1 MKLKEKLQKNMGKS
15 KKFEILVFT
24 PAWLLWKVAPKES
37 DSELIIRDNFREVK
51 GFKLIW
57 KICFQI
63 SKSNYV
69 IEKKKLKKVVGEG

>member
-1 MKLKEKLQKNMGKS
+1 MGNL

-24 PAWLLWKVAPKES
+24 PAWPLWKVAPKES

-57 KICFQI
+57 KISFQV

-69 IEKKKLKKVVGEG
+69 IEKKKTKKSSRGGISES

>member
-1 MKLKEKLQKNMGKS
+1 MGNS

-24 PAWLLWKVAPKES
+24 PAWPVWKVAPKES

-57 KICFQI
+57 KISFQV

-69 IEKKKLKKVVGEG
+69 IEKKKTKKSSRGGISES